1 MVDVVNKTKELFKK
15 HKEIISYLF
24 WGVLTTVVSWV
35 SFAAASKLLE
45 SFGWDVILLSSVA
58 NAVSIVLAVSFAF
71 VTNKLW
77 VFDSKSWDGGT
88 VLPELARF
96 LSARF
101 VTALLEMGGVPA
113 LVALGLDTTFFGI
126 EGMIAKAVV
135 SVAVVI
141 LNYVFSKLFVF
152 KERK

>member
-1 MVDVVNKTKELFKK
+1 MGDTVKKIKELINA
-15 HKEIISYLF
+15 HREIISYLF
-24 WGVLTTVVSWV
+24 WGVMTTAVSWG

-45 SFGWDVILLSSVA
+45 ALISDTVVLSSVA
-58 NAVSIVLAVSFAF
+58 NAASIVLSITFAF

-77 VFDSKSWDGGT
+77 VFCSKSWERR
-88 VLPELARF
+88 VLLPELARF

-101 VTALLEMGGVPA
+101 VTAVLEMAGVPL
-113 LVALGLDTTFFGI
+113 LVMLGLDGTVLGV
-126 EGMIAKAVV
+126 EGMIAKAIV

-152 KERK
+152 K